1 MDPYILT
8 LGGDGKVPLTPPIQ
22 EEQQASA
29 KGAKKKEK
37 EKERKKPLI
46 LNVGTNMNETFER
59 NADAPKSIASFVG
72 TVEEEDPF
80 RRRGSVSRSPPPTLR
95 RGIPKTPMEV
105 APPQMQRE
113 KNSGQQVINS
123 NGTRS
128 QNIIMERTNLEEFLF
143 NDNNKVSKT
152 AIKYILGKW
161 SLLENWLYEEVKEK
175 EKWKFAHQSV
185 TKTFQKPS
193 FVDVVSSGV
202 QPGTSPR
209 RITEKGI
216 NTGQKNEV
224 VFIKPE
230 KEEEDKRTN
239 DEIKTQIMEELKGVK
254 NQMKI
259 KGMRQMRKKGIIIEL
274 DNKRDAELLKSVD
287 LSKKKLKVEEPKK
300 ILPSLIIYDV
310 EKEYKTEDIQN
321 DIISKN
327 FDYLCEEDI
336 NELREKMTFKFQM
349 VTKENKANW
358 IVQMPGK
365 FLTNLVNKSKIYMQ
379 WRTYR
384 VREYVNII
392 RCFRCYG
399 FGHVAKVCNSPDQ
412 HCETCGSKEHL
423 RKDCTKKDEPQCIS
437 CIRARRRDVK
447 HSIRSR
453 ECLEYKKQLELYNNK
468 IKWD

>member
-1 MDPYILT
+1 MDPYILAF
-8 LGGDGKVPLTPPIQ
+8 GGDGEVPRTPPIQ
-22 EEQQASA
+22 EEQQVYASA
-29 KGAKKKEK
+29 RGGKKKEK
-37 EKERKKPLI
+37 EKERKKPLL
-46 LNVGTNMNETFER
+46 LNVGININETSER
-59 NADAPKSIASFVG
+59 SADVSKSIVNFVS
-72 TVEEEDPF
+72 TAEEEDPF

-95 RGIPKTPMEV
+95 RGVPRTPMEV
-105 APPQMQRE
+105 VPPLMQKE
-113 KNSGQQVINS
+113 KDPGQNINS

-128 QNIIMERTNLEEFLF
+128 QDIIMERTNLEEFLF
-143 NDNNKVSKT
+143 NDNNKVSKA
-152 AIKYILGKW
+152 AIKYVLGKW

-175 EKWKFAHQSV
+175 EKWKFAYQSI
-185 TKTFQKPS
+185 KTFQKPS
-193 FVDVVSSGV
+193 FADVVSSGV
-202 QPGTSPR
+202 PPGTSPHR
-209 RITEKGI
+209 KIEKGI
-216 NTGQKNEV
+216 NTGRKNEI

-254 NQMKI
+254 NQLKI
-259 KGMRQMRKKGIIIEL
+259 KGMRQMRKKGIVIEL
-274 DNKRDAELLKSVD
+274 DNKKDAELLKSVD
-287 LSKKKLKVEEPKK
+287 LSKKKLKFEEPKK

-336 NELREKMTFKFQM
+336 NELRENMAFKYQM

-358 IVQMPGK
+358 IIQMPGR

-384 VREYVNII
+384 VREYVNIV

-412 HCETCGSKEHL
+412 HCETCGSREHL